1 VDSSAARE
9 GALAHSRANRLKR
22 QLFVF
27 VRGLLDFGVGEAQ
40 ARVCPCPPVRARVC
54 ARACARASACGGGVQ
69 LKRFAPKIDAVFT
82 EEPIVQVCV
91 GHLRTAVAAHRWES
105 RSLVTSAPGLG

>member
-40 ARVCPCPPVRARVC
+40 ARVCACPPVRAR
-54 ARACARASACGGGVQ
+54 ACAHA
-69 LKRFAPKIDAVFT
+69 
-82 EEPIVQVCV
+82 
-91 GHLRTAVAAHRWES
+91 
-105 RSLVTSAPGLG
+105 